1 MDFDSNTPPP
11 QANPTGRALPTH
23 GRHQGS
29 SGTVR
34 SAFATVEGPIEAGSM
49 VTQRF
54 ERNPEGRFERQ
65 IAGSL
70 LLATD
75 AIVERGRGG
84 DTMRVDVGR
93 FDELWA
99 RYDADD
105 YGTGDVTRA
114 LYEIDVNGEQVP
126 VVLLDVDR
134 ENNPSMSRPTHGPQR
149 IIPA

>member
-1 MDFDSNTPPP
+1 
-11 QANPTGRALPTH
+11 
-23 GRHQGS
+23 
-29 SGTVR
+29 
-34 SAFATVEGPIEAGSM
+34 M

-54 ERNPEGRFERQ
+54 ERNTEGRFERQ

-99 RYDADD
+99 RYDA
-105 YGTGDVTRA
+105 GDFGAGDATTAV
-114 LYEIDVNGEQVP
+114 YEIDVQGEPIP
-126 VVLLDVDR
+126 VRLVDVDR
-134 ENNPSMSRPTHGPQR
+134 ESNPDMSRPTHGPQR
-149 IIPA
+149 IVPEP

>member
-1 MDFDSNTPPP
+1 
-11 QANPTGRALPTH
+11 
-23 GRHQGS
+23 
-29 SGTVR
+29 
-34 SAFATVEGPIEAGSM
+34 M

-54 ERNPEGRFERQ
+54 ERNAEGRFERQ

-99 RYDADD
+99 RYDDGD
-105 YGTGDVTRA
+105 YGTGDATRPA
-114 LYEIDVNGEQVP
+114 T
-126 VVLLDVDR
+126 R
-134 ENNPSMSRPTHGPQR
+134 STSRASRRRFSSSTSIARATP
-149 IIPA
+149 I

>member
-1 MDFDSNTPPP
+1 
-11 QANPTGRALPTH
+11 
-23 GRHQGS
+23 
-29 SGTVR
+29 
-34 SAFATVEGPIEAGSM
+34 M

-54 ERNPEGRFERQ
+54 ERNAEGRFERQ

-99 RYDADD
+99 RYDAGD
-105 YGTGDVTRA
+105 YGTGDAAAAR
-114 LYEIDVNGEQVP
+114 YELDIKGEP
-126 VVLLDVDR
+126 TPVLLVDLDR
-134 ENNPSMSRPTHGPQR
+134 ESNPDLTRPTHGPQR
-149 IIPA
+149 IVPA